1 MPEGTGLWR
10 PFQEGIATSH
20 LIAQAHGQQLRSH
33 SPVSLSDVPKP
44 KFDGLDKNKKSRV
57 GLRWTLE
64 LEKSNHFHIQ
74 WNVWIQKPT
83 QLTHKKPVHGPSVLF
98 LLPGFMD
105 VIWFFETDLA
115 KALQL

>member
-64 LEKSNHFHIQ
+64 LEKSNHFHIK
-74 WNVWIQKPT
+74 WNVWIQKLT
-83 QLTHKKPVHGPSVLF
+83 QLTHKEPAHGPSVLF

-105 VIWFFETDLA
+105 VFDFLKLT
-115 KALQL
+115 

>member
-64 LEKSNHFHIQ
+64 LEKSNHFHIK
-74 WNVWIQKPT
+74 WNVWIQKLT
-83 QLTHKKPVHGPSVLF
+83 QLTPQETCSWSKRPFPFTRIHGCL
-98 LLPGFMD
+98 
-105 VIWFFETDLA
+105 WFFETDLA